1 MLQKAP
7 EVVEDVKIPNSFKT
21 CLSLLCA
28 FPVLVDHR
36 HKERRLR
43 LHVDLV
49 SVGAVG
55 KEDLDSLHSAGY
67 N

>member
-7 EVVEDVKIPNSFKT
+7 EVVLEDVTISNDKKT
-21 CLSLLCA
+21 LPLSSLCA

-43 LHVDLV
+43 LDVDLV
-49 SVGAVG
+49 RVRAVG
-55 KEDLDSLHSAGY
+55 
-67 N
+67 

>member
-7 EVVEDVKIPNSFKT
+7 EVVEDVKIPISFKT

-43 LHVDLV
+43 LDVDHVRV
-49 SVGAVG
+49 RAMG
-55 KEDLDSLHSAGY
+55 
-67 N
+67 